1 MFDLVLVCDE
11 EKIFE
16 GKIKEINV
24 LTPKGPVSILPQ
36 HQPFMSKILG
46 TATYTTTE
54 GTGKSL
60 EIKEGFIYTNGKICF
75 AVVDKND

>member
-36 HQPFMSKILG
+36 HQPYMSKILK
-46 TATYTTTE
+46 TLNYITTDGIKKT
-54 GTGKSL
+54 L
-60 EIKEGFIYTNGKICF
+60 EIEEGFLYTNGKSCF
-75 AVVDKND
+75 AVVDKNS